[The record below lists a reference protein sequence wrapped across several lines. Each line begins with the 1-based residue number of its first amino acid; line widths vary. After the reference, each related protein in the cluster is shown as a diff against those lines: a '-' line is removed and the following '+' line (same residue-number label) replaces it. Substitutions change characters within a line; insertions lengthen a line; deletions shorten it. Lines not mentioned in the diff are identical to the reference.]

1 MRPHIENSVK
11 EHFVESGEHETKV
24 TRSLCGWEG
33 IRPQLPPEENSWYMA
48 PRGRGTRGGGTGM
61 HYLHDLKQKIKTQR
75 SRFPCHSQLYTKF
88 PDTMHATLIGT
99 LAVLIFCQL
108 NMIT

>member
-1 MRPHIENSVK
+1 MKRKSHAACV
-11 EHFVESGEHETKV
+11 VGRESAPNYLLKKIVGTW
-24 TRSLCGWEG
+24 L
-33 IRPQLPPEENSWYMA
+33 PEEEEQEEEEEQRYF
-48 PRGRGTRGGGTGM
+48 
-61 HYLHDLKQKIKTQR
+61 HVLKQKTKTQR